1 MQDEVEVVTWR
12 SPEVVERDAG
22 RTAPNLRREPE
33 RGSQVD
39 RVPGGIGRGHRTF
52 RRARAVGEGSW
63 LGRRGPPLR
72 TSDRGRR

>member
-1 MQDEVEVVTWR
+1 MLGEVEVVTWR

-52 RRARAVGEGSW
+52 RRARAVGS
-63 LGRRGPPLR
+63 RRRCPTTFRLSSPQ
-72 TSDRGRR
+72 S